1 MFFVSY
7 PLCVNL
13 SDFSKK
19 IFQEKISCLAG
30 SGGEDSW
37 RICMQTRLYYGYI
50 DYRFRLRDSARNLWM
65 WYNQFDLFCTGG
77 AKGTIMSRTL
87 VKDRA
92 SGQRLVVILKRI
104 TGFTLGQN
112 GFNLFRVKTLIYKRL
127 VTKTS
132 RLVTNTS
139 WTVDRSPLLTVS
151 KPKRPVGK

>member
-1 MFFVSY
+1 MV
-7 PLCVNL
+7 
-13 SDFSKK
+13 K
-19 IFQEKISCLAG
+19 IHEEFACKL
-30 SGGEDSW
+30 
-37 RICMQTRLYYGYI
+37 GYI
-50 DYRFRLRDSARNLWM
+50 MAISITDSDYATAREIYECYTTSLTC
-65 WYNQFDLFCTGG
+65 FVPGG

-139 WTVDRSPLLTVS
+139 
-151 KPKRPVGK
+151 